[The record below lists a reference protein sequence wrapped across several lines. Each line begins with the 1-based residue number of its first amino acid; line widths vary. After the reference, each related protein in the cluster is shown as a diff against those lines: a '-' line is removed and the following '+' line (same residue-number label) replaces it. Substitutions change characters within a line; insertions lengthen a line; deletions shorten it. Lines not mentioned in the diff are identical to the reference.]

1 MFHSPDTTSKIPK
14 YFLPQGELNLGLHTM
29 STMEYENENGRYDG
43 TSNVRRMS
51 CEAANHSS
59 GFTSQGRIRFTDDA

>member
-14 YFLPQGELNLGLHTM
+14 YFLPQGELNLDLHTM

-43 TSNVRRMS
+43 TSNIRHMS
-51 CEAANHSS
+51 CDAANHSS
-59 GFTSQGRIRFTDDA
+59 GFISQGRIHFTDDA

>member
-14 YFLPQGELNLGLHTM
+14 YFLPLVELNLGLHTM

-43 TSNVRRMS
+43 MS
-51 CEAANHSS
+51 KRSPHIFKSANHPS
-59 GFTSQGRIRFTDDA
+59 GFTSQWTMDLTDDA